1 MGHSGLDL
9 LTLSSSHFD
18 PKADMGN
25 YFISNPGVNCVGGG
39 LVGAF
44 SGRKAPTM
52 AVTHPHFIL
61 LALLVASSVMARAA
75 QAAEGPAT
83 VPRFEPAPC
92 PTLQG
97 AETLADA
104 SCGYLV
110 VLEDRSRSNGRT
122 IRLMVAKYPAHSP
135 EKRADP
141 VVYLAGGPGDIAPL
155 DVNAYIAADFIRDR
169 DFLVVSQRGTMFSEP
184 ALTCA
189 AEDNFA
195 RELLGLRFYSETT
208 KRAHLAATEAC
219 YRELATTSADL
230 SAYNSTENAADIA
243 DLRKVLGLTTW
254 NVYGTSYGSYL
265 AQTIMRD
272 HPEGIRSVVLD
283 SVLPTTY
290 TIPGNWWIA
299 RAGFDNLFQA
309 CAAET
314 ACNAAHPHL
323 EKTFTELVN
332 KFEAE
337 PLTTAVRDAVTGA
350 DLKVVLDGGA
360 LVDWL
365 RNQNYAVP
373 LLLAAPDLIG
383 GLAAGRPEAVEA
395 IAKNRV
401 DRAPPPGPGV
411 PAIGY
416 GLSYGVTCR
425 EDFPFATPEDLAAA
439 GREAFPDYPAT
450 VQSEGIGSWAYANE
464 DCRDVWKVPAAPT
477 AMRQP
482 VASSIPTLLISGSF
496 DTLTSLA
503 GAKAAAANLSNATII
518 SIPGVGHVVAPASPC
533 AQAVIVSFLA
543 DPGAADT
550 SCVGALKPPT
560 FTSRASP

>member
-1 MGHSGLDL
+1 
-9 LTLSSSHFD
+9 LSSSHFD